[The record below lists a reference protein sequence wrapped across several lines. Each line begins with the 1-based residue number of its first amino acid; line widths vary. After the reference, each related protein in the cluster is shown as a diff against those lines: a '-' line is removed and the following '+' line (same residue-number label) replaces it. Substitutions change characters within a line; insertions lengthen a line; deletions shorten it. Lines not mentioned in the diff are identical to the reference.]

1 MKYIITGATGH
12 IGNNLVRLLLSKGID
27 VKILVRNLKDKAIEN
42 LDCEKVVGDITDVSF
57 LDSVIE
63 EGSIV
68 IHCAG
73 LIDVTNKLVDDLMNV
88 NVWAT
93 IDLVQVC
100 IKKKVGK
107 FIYIS
112 STDAINQMEGTIEK
126 VDSFD
131 LEGLEFYYGITKAMA
146 SDYVLKCLNNKLL
159 DGVIIIP
166 SAVLG
171 INDYKGSSQGLVI
184 KDAYKKKI
192 CITTKGHYNFI
203 DVEYLVEAIYQ
214 ASIKDC
220 DKTYIISGVD
230 CTIKELYQTIFKVQ
244 GKKYRAIYIPG
255 FIVRIFVPLISLY
268 YKLSKK
274 KPLFTKMVLK
284 TINEKRTF
292 SNKYALL
299 DLELKNTNLE
309 DLIYK
314 TNKWFLENNK

>member
-57 LDSVIE
+57 IDSVIE

-112 STDAINQMEGTIEK
+112 STDALNGYDIVKEP
-126 VDSFD
+126 
-131 LEGLEFYYGITKAMA
+131 LEFSLDGMDSYYGISKAMA
-146 SDYVLKCLNNKLL
+146 SDYVLKAINMGLINGCILCPSCVI
-159 DGVIIIP
+159 GV
-166 SAVLG
+166 
-171 INDYKGSSQGLVI
+171 NDYKVSSQGGVI
-184 KDAYKKKI
+184 KKQIKKKVALS
-192 CITTKGHYNFI
+192 TKGHYNFI
-203 DVEYLVEAIYQ
+203 DVDNLVEAIYN
-214 ASIKDC
+214 ASIVDTKPIYLL
-220 DKTYIISGVD
+220 TGVD
-230 CTIKELYQTIFKVQ
+230 VNVSSLFKAIFKVLN
-244 GKKYRAIYIPG
+244 KKGVIIHIPLFLVKFG
-255 FIVRIFVPLISLY
+255 LLFMPIY
-268 YKLSKK
+268 YKITKQ
-274 KPLFTKMVLK
+274 KPIFTKFTIK
-284 TINEKRTF
+284 TINEKKTF
-292 SNKYALL
+292 DSSLAKNELGLK
-299 DLELKNTNLE
+299 DTNFEKVIEKTINWFLKNE
-309 DLIYK
+309 
-314 TNKWFLENNK
+314 